1 MEIGQKEK
9 KCIYGCKVVYK
20 QNRYIKNENST
31 FTLIIDTK
39 QHINFKHI
47 ESDMSSVSPDH
58 NGKIRGKKGNI
69 SFIIYLKVS
78 SFFYSK
84 MSSIILSSIWT
95 FIFFMVLN
103 TFEESFAVSSWK
115 WQKTKS
121 LKRSFVNLDRFFFH
135 VFILFKYFPKII
147 WFFFFPFFYFSGGN
161 NTTSY
166 AKITLAVVSA
176 VTVVVFIAFCTVLG
190 MLIKG
195 NVSCQTSRCYCWTVL
210 RVMQLKK

>member
-121 LKRSFVNLDRFFFH
+121 LKRSFVNLDRFFFFH

-147 WFFFFPFFYFSGGN
+147 WFFFFLSFILQEE
-161 NTTSY
+161 
-166 AKITLAVVSA
+166 ITQHPMQRLHWLLFPLWLLLSSLHFVQCLVCLSKVMSA
-176 VTVVVFIAFCTVLG
+176 VKFHVVIAEQFYV
-190 MLIKG
+190 
-195 NVSCQTSRCYCWTVL
+195 
-210 RVMQLKK
+210 

>member
-78 SFFYSK
+78 SFLYSK
-84 MSSIILSSIWT
+84 MSSIICP
-95 FIFFMVLN
+95 V
-103 TFEESFAVSSWK
+103 FELLYFLW
-115 WQKTKS
+115 S
-121 LKRSFVNLDRFFFH
+121 LT
-135 VFILFKYFPKII
+135 P
-147 WFFFFPFFYFSGGN
+147 
-161 NTTSY
+161 
-166 AKITLAVVSA
+166 
-176 VTVVVFIAFCTVLG
+176 
-190 MLIKG
+190 
-195 NVSCQTSRCYCWTVL
+195 
-210 RVMQLKK
+210 LKKVLQFRAENDRKPKA

>member
-1 MEIGQKEK
+1 
-9 KCIYGCKVVYK
+9 
-20 QNRYIKNENST
+20 
-31 FTLIIDTK
+31 
-39 QHINFKHI
+39 
-47 ESDMSSVSPDH
+47 MSSVSPDH
-58 NGKIRGKKGNI
+58 DGKIRGKKGNI

-95 FIFFMVLN
+95 FIFFIVLN

-147 WFFFFPFFYFSGGN
+147 WFFFSFLSFILQEEITQHPMQRLHWLLFPLWLLLSSLHFVQCLVCLS
-161 NTTSY
+161 
-166 AKITLAVVSA
+166 KVMSA
-176 VTVVVFIAFCTVLG
+176 VKLHVVIAEQFYV
-190 MLIKG
+190 
-195 NVSCQTSRCYCWTVL
+195 
-210 RVMQLKK
+210 

>member
-121 LKRSFVNLDRFFFH
+121 LKRSFVNLDRFFFFMFSYCLNIFLKLYGFFSFLS
-135 VFILFKYFPKII
+135 FILQEEITQHPMQRLQWLLFPLWLLLSSLHFVQCLVCLSK
-147 WFFFFPFFYFSGGN
+147 
-161 NTTSY
+161 
-166 AKITLAVVSA
+166 VMSA
-176 VTVVVFIAFCTVLG
+176 VKLHVVIAEQFYV
-190 MLIKG
+190 
-195 NVSCQTSRCYCWTVL
+195 
-210 RVMQLKK
+210 